1 MSKIKYYFDSESLSY
16 KPVIKSRTLQ
26 VSNFILFILSAII
39 FGVFSLFV
47 LLNSEV
53 ISTPK
58 EIIQERELENLALQ
72 YDLMNL
78 KLNQIENVLENV
90 QERDNNL
97 YRVYFEASPIP
108 KSERIVGFGGI
119 NRYKNLEGYDNS
131 KIIIDA
137 NKRLDILSKQL
148 VVQSKSL
155 DEIEFLASNKGD
167 LLAAIPSIQPIRNK
181 DLTRLAS
188 GYGYRIDPFTKK
200 PRMHYGMD
208 FTAPKGTPIYATGD
222 GIVKRADNRASGY
235 GKHIRIDHG
244 FGYVSLYAH
253 LNKYEAKRG
262 QKVKRGEVI
271 GYVGNTGRSAGPHLH
286 YEIFKD
292 GKKINPLNFYYGNLS
307 SEEFDVLLS
316 LANREN
322 QSLD

>member
-1 MSKIKYYFDSESLSY
+1 MAKTKYYFDSESLSY
-16 KPVIKSRTLQ
+16 KPIVKSRTLQ

-39 FGVFSLFV
+39 FGVFSLFI
-47 LLNSEV
+47 LLTSNI

-58 EIIQERELENLALQ
+58 EIIQQRELENLVLQ

-78 KLNQIENVLENV
+78 KLKQIENVLENV

-108 KSERIVGFGGI
+108 KSQRTAGFGGV
-119 NRYKNLEGYDNS
+119 NRYKDLEGYQNS
-131 KIIIDA
+131 KIIVDA
-137 NKRLDILSKQL
+137 SKRLDVLSKQL

-155 DEIEFLASNKGD
+155 DEIEYLASNKVD

-181 DLTRLAS
+181 DLKRVAS
-188 GYGYRIDPFTKK
+188 GYGYRKDPFTKK
-200 PRMHYGMD
+200 PRMHWGMD
-208 FTAPKGTPIYATGD
+208 FTAPTGTPIYATGD
-222 GIVKRADNRASGY
+222 GIVKRADNRAAGF

-253 LNKYEAKRG
+253 MSKYKVKRG
-262 QKVKRGEVI
+262 QKVKRGEII

-307 SEEFDVLLS
+307 AEEFDILLN
-316 LANREN
+316 LANQEN